1 MVVVFFLSRFQH
13 GGGGGKGGE
22 KEQMDLAR
30 NVLFIILK
38 GWDLD
43 LYFYSFLKCL
53 YLRCFFFWLLLFYIV
68 NKEK

>member
-1 MVVVFFLSRFQH
+1 
-13 GGGGGKGGE
+13 
-22 KEQMDLAR
+22 MDLAR

-53 YLRCFFFWLLLFYIV
+53 YLRCFFLLLLFYIV
-68 NKEK
+68 NEEK